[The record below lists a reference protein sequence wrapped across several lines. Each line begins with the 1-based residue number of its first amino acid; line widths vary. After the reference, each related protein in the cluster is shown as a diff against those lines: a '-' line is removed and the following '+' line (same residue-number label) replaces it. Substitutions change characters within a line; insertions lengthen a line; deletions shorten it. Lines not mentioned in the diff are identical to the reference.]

1 MYCAGEENGICGGGD
16 LKVVRMARMAQ
27 IGSLRSKLKENL
39 IGKLEGPKG
48 LEIDGSHLKVRNR
61 VLLAS
66 LVEEIQQIGTNY
78 TKYLLFYSFNRIF
91 APKNNW
97 V

>member
-1 MYCAGEENGICGGGD
+1 MERE
-16 LKVVRMARMAQ
+16 
-27 IGSLRSKLKENL
+27 S
-39 IGKLEGPKG
+39 PT
-48 LEIDGSHLKVRNR
+48 VRNR

-66 LVEEIQQIGTNY
+66 LVEEIIQIVTNHIN
-78 TKYLLFYSFNRIF
+78 YLLFCSLNRIF